1 MHVISM
7 SLDAFRNISA
17 ARLEFSPH
25 LNILLGDNGQGKTNT
40 IEALCLALSGKSP
53 RESTGENFIM
63 KGRDRSVI
71 VCDVKSDDL
80 TDPRVSLTITR
91 EGKKHTLN
99 DSRIRSRQ
107 SLLDMFSV
115 VFFGPDDL
123 RLVKDSPQVRRDF
136 LNEAICCLYPG
147 YTAVLSEYSRTLR
160 QRGTLLK
167 DYSPSALPLLEVYD
181 DTLVKTG
188 STLIKYRIRTLK
200 QLGNLAA
207 ARYEAISGGRERISV
222 SYISDILKSAAS
234 SDEIEGL
241 YATALRE
248 ARRNDIY
255 MKTTTVGA
263 HRDDISFFLD
273 ASPARKFAS
282 QGQQRS
288 IALSMKTALTD
299 LIREVKHQDPLILLD
314 DVMSELDRGRR
325 DAIAGMLGGSQVFIT
340 GSGVD
345 FIPSGD
351 DARTFRVQAGNITQE
366 TV

>member
-63 KGRDRSVI
+63 QGRDRALVT
-71 VCDVKSDDL
+71 CDVRSDDL
-80 TDPRVSLTITR
+80 TDPTVSLTISR
-91 EGKKHTLN
+91 EGRKHTLN

-107 SLLDMFSV
+107 ELLDRFSV

-147 YTAVLSEYSRTLR
+147 YSAVLSEYNRALR
-160 QRGTLLK
+160 QRGVLLK

-181 DTLVKTG
+181 DTLVRTG
-188 STLIKYRIRTLK
+188 STLIKYRIKTLR
-200 QLGNLAA
+200 QLGILAS
-207 ARYEAISGGRERISV
+207 ARYEAISGGREKISV
-222 SYISDILKSAAS
+222 SYISDILKSAAAPE
-234 SDEIEGL
+234 EIAPL
-241 YATALRE
+241 YAQALRD

-255 MKTTTVGA
+255 MKATTVGA
-263 HRDDISFFLD
+263 HRDDISFFID
-273 ASPARKFAS
+273 SSPARKFAS

-299 LIREVKHQDPLILLD
+299 LIREVKHHSPVILLD

-351 DARTFRVQAGNITQE
+351 DARTFRVLGGNITQE
-366 TV
+366 SD